1 MKRAKPFP
9 RFSFPAPPQPEPP
22 PSPWEALRNRIGRF
36 YSGHQTYILIAVGIV
51 SALAAVL
58 VYDWIKP
65 EPEQLSDRDV
75 EQAVTRLLEEAPPEP
90 SFASV
95 AYEVIRPSVVL
106 VRTPGEEPQAD
117 RGSNGAVGTGVVI
130 VDTGIILTALHV
142 VMDAETVLVVFAD
155 GSESPA
161 VVISRHPENDL
172 AVLQAMVIP
181 DDLVPATM
189 AGSGLLQV
197 GDEVAAVGHP
207 FGISNSLS
215 SGVVS
220 GLGRTYISP
229 DTRMP
234 LSNLIQ
240 FDAAV
245 NPGNSG
251 GPLINRD
258 GEVVGI
264 VTALVNPTEQEFF
277 VGIGF
282 AVTIETAGGLVG
294 EPVW

>member
-1 MKRAKPFP
+1 MKPMKPFP
-9 RFSFPAPPQPEPP
+9 RFSFPLPPQPEPS
-22 PSPWEALRNRIGRF
+22 PSQWESIRRRLARF
-36 YSGHQTYILIAVGIV
+36 YEHYRTPVLIGIGVLSAV
-51 SALAAVL
+51 AVVLIYDL
-58 VYDWIKP
+58 VKP
-65 EPEQLSDRDV
+65 EPELLAQRDV
-75 EQAVTRLLEEAPPEP
+75 EATFTRMREEAPPEP
-90 SFASV
+90 SFAAV

-106 VRTPGEEPQAD
+106 VHTPGSGEE
-117 RGSNGAVGTGVVI
+117 GSREMSGAVGTGVVI
-130 VDTGIILTALHV
+130 VDSGIILTALHV
-142 VMDAETVLVVFAD
+142 VMDADTVLVIFAD

-161 VVISRHPENDL
+161 AVIARQPENDL

-189 AGSGLLQV
+189 AGSGMLQV

-207 FGISNSLS
+207 FGVPNSLS
-215 SGVVS
+215 AGVVS
-220 GLGRTYISP
+220 GLGRTYTWP
-229 DTRMP
+229 ETGMP
-234 LSNLIQ
+234 MSNLIQ

-264 VTALVNPTEQEFF
+264 VTALLNPTEREFF

-282 AVTIETAGGLVG
+282 AVTIETAGGLAG